1 MMANQAEMSQEQN
14 PSWQRKP
21 QPYPGD
27 RPFFRYL
34 PAAIAWVDCQ
44 MEILAVTQSWLQDY
58 HWENQD
64 MVGQC
69 YDRLPIV
76 LPPDWQKI
84 KAECLAGKSLTNI
97 VQPWKKIDDTID
109 WWRWDICPWY
119 DRNGE
124 IGGLAIHTTLISSTN
139 VTPIS
144 DSADSAP
151 TVATPEPE
159 SLLDK
164 ERSLLEGI
172 LRYMPVGAIV
182 AAAPSGRLI
191 WRNQQAK
198 EIFGDRL
205 IEMTNLKNDAQWRG
219 FHPDGTVY
227 ELTEW
232 PIIRSIT
239 MGEAIKAE
247 EITIDDPDRI
257 SRVWLV
263 SSAPIRNLDGTII
276 GGVSM
281 FWDIT
286 DRKQVEQKIRNV
298 NQDLEQ
304 RVQER
309 TAQLEATNREL
320 EAFSYSVSHDLRAP
334 LRGID
339 GFSQALLMFYQ
350 DRLDERA
357 KHYLERIRFN
367 SVRMGELID
376 DLLTLSRLT
385 RTQMQRTQVDLSA
398 IAAEII
404 TDLCQ
409 THPERAVEFINTPR
423 LIANGDARLLRIV
436 LENLL
441 NNAWKYTC
449 RVPKAKIYF
458 GAIENT
464 NDKITYFVRDN
475 GAGFEMA
482 YANKLFGAFQRLHS
496 EAEFPGTGI
505 GLATVKRI
513 IHKHGGRVWAESA
526 INQGATFFFTL

>member
-1 MMANQAEMSQEQN
+1 MANQAEISQEQHPN
-14 PSWQRKP
+14 WQGQP
-21 QPYPGD
+21 QPYPCD
-27 RPFFRYL
+27 SPFFRYL
-34 PAAIAWVDCQ
+34 PAAIAWVNCQ
-44 MEILAVTQSWLQDY
+44 MQILAVTERWLQDY
-58 HWENQD
+58 DWETQD
-64 MVGQC
+64 MVGEC
-69 YDRLPIV
+69 YEQLPIV
-76 LPPDWQKI
+76 FPPGWQKI
-84 KAECLAGKSLTNI
+84 KAECLAGKTVTNT
-97 VQPWKKIDDTID
+97 VQPWSKIDGTID

-139 VTPIS
+139 VTPMS
-144 DSADSAP
+144 DSAP
-151 TVATPEPE
+151 RVVTPEPE
-159 SLLDK
+159 SVLDK
-164 ERSLLEGI
+164 ERSLLEAI
-172 LRYMPVGAIV
+172 LRFMPVGAIV

-205 IEMTNLKNDAQWRG
+205 METTNLKNDAEWRG
-219 FHPDGTVY
+219 FHADGTAY
-227 ELTEW
+227 ELAQW
-232 PIIRSIT
+232 PIVRSIT
-239 MGEAIKAE
+239 IGEVIKAE
-247 EITIDDPDRI
+247 EITIDYNDHI
-257 SRVWLV
+257 SRVLLM

-286 DRKQVEQKIRNV
+286 DRIQVEQKIRNI

-357 KHYLERIRFN
+357 KHYLGRIRAN
-367 SVRMGELID
+367 SLRMGELID
-376 DLLTLSRLT
+376 DLLGLSRLT

-404 TDLCQ
+404 TDLCH
-409 THPERAVEFINTPR
+409 THPERSVQFINTPG

-449 RVPKAKIYF
+449 REPKAKISF
-458 GAIENT
+458 GVMENT
-464 NDKITYFVRDN
+464 NAKVTYFVQDN
-475 GAGFEMA
+475 GAGFDMA
-482 YANKLFGAFQRLHS
+482 YAHKLFGAFQRLHS
-496 EAEFPGTGI
+496 EDEFPGTGI

-513 IHKHGGRVWAESA
+513 IHKHGGHVWAESA
-526 INQGATFFFTL
+526 INQGATFFFTLY